1 MIRKK
6 LMASLVAASIGIAAY
21 TSLNA
26 DTFMQEGPK
35 LPTQADKGIVT
46 YFTKASETFFDY
58 FDEQHA
64 RKESLHVMSADAT
77 FQGPYSLMVT
87 GKDDANSIGMILASL
102 GLMAVIVHRR
112 RNI

>member
-6 LMASLVAASIGIAAY
+6 LMASLAAASIGIAAY

-26 DTFMQEGPK
+26 ETFMQDGSK
-35 LPTQADKGIVT
+35 LPLQADKGIVT

-58 FDEQHA
+58 FEEQHA
-64 RKESLHVMSADAT
+64 RKGTLHVMSADKT
-77 FQGPYSLMVT
+77 FHGPYSLMVT

>member
-6 LMASLVAASIGIAAY
+6 LMASIVAATLGVAAY

-26 DTFMQEGPK
+26 DTFMQGGPS
-35 LPTQADKGIVT
+35 LPAQADKGIVT

-64 RKESLHVMSADAT
+64 RKESLHVMSADAN

-87 GKDDANSIGMILASL
+87 GKDDASSIGMILASL